1 MNSFYKYLADNMPTC
16 RYCGKLMGRILCDEE
31 LPQYVCSCG
40 ARTPFPKVDIL
51 DKQATIHACDVVDAA
66 NRIPPK
72 KPLTLDEVKTK
83 YNTVMWIE
91 FDGNEKPTS
100 ASHWYLWSGVFG
112 YHADIM
118 GYMEPWKLPMKN
130 YGKTWR
136 CWAAEPTREERSC
149 AEWQ

>member
-1 MNSFYKYLADNMPTC
+1 MSFYKHLVDNAPNC
-16 RYCGKLMGRILCDEE
+16 LYCGRKMLEVRFDDT
-31 LPQYVCSCG
+31 LPQYACCCG
-40 ARTPFPKVDIL
+40 ARTPFPRVNRL
-51 DKQATIHACDVVDAA
+51 DMNATIDAEDIVEAA
-66 NRIPPK
+66 NLRPLK
-72 KPLTLDEVKTK
+72 TPLTLDEVKRA
-83 YNTVMWIE
+83 YNTPMWIE

-100 ASHWYLWSGVFG
+100 ASHWYLWSGIFG